1 MKQLFSQLKSFELPL
16 LKLAIL
22 ALFVGLFY
30 SRALI
35 SIAMIVMLCNAIIN
49 QGPKQIKEALKRDY
63 WLLGYIVMFG
73 VYLLSGLYSGNIN
86 EWWKQIMIKLPLLAL
101 PLALAPYNRGVS
113 LRSNKWMV
121 SLLALF
127 FLFTALPM
135 LLEFYSSYDEVLKK
149 YAQGQTLFTPI
160 SHVRYSLI
168 MSFGVF
174 LSLHGFLGLA
184 NKVSAM
190 GLLYILLS
198 FSLFVVIHVLA
209 VRSGLVCL
217 YAGLGLYAFIYFIRN
232 PNWRYA
238 LTILGLVFVALYFS
252 PKIFPTIEKKMGYTL
267 YSIEKYQKNEV
278 EHYSDTKRWIS
289 IKVGWALFKKAPFFG
304 VGAGDVRD
312 NVKEIYRDLYPSL
325 TLKQQLMPHNQY
337 LRIANAIGLIGLLI
351 FLWLMLY
358 PLFIV
363 DVKLNAL
370 FFVFI
375 FSTSV
380 SFLVEGTIE
389 NQIGTAYFV
398 FIAIWLYLSRVQK

>member
-1 MKQLFSQLKSFELPL
+1 
-16 LKLAIL
+16 
-22 ALFVGLFY
+22 
-30 SRALI
+30 
-35 SIAMIVMLCNAIIN
+35 
-49 QGPKQIKEALKRDY
+49 
-63 WLLGYIVMFG
+63 
-73 VYLLSGLYSGNIN
+73 
-86 EWWKQIMIKLPLLAL
+86 
-101 PLALAPYNRGVS
+101 
-113 LRSNKWMV
+113 
-121 SLLALF
+121 
-127 FLFTALPM
+127 
-135 LLEFYSSYDEVLKK
+135 
-149 YAQGQTLFTPI
+149 
-160 SHVRYSLI
+160 
-168 MSFGVF
+168 
-174 LSLHGFLGLA
+174 
-184 NKVSAM
+184 
-190 GLLYILLS
+190 
-198 FSLFVVIHVLA
+198 
-209 VRSGLVCL
+209 
-217 YAGLGLYAFIYFIRN
+217 
-232 PNWRYA
+232 
-238 LTILGLVFVALYFS
+238 
-252 PKIFPTIEKKMGYTL
+252 MGYTL